1 MLLLMLVGREQRTS
15 NNNGMIEKELLLL
28 MMADADGDSR
38 LPLFSLTPSLKSFS
52 LEHLLFSS
60 AFLVLC
66 WLPPFSLSL
75 YTTTMDGFYLTQ
87 PKVFGGDMDKRPHLV
102 LACNKFSSSF
112 YPSCTSSM

>member
-15 NNNGMIEKELLLL
+15 NNSGMIEKELLLL
-28 MMADADGDSR
+28 MMADGDSR

-66 WLPPFSLSL
+66 WFPPFFLFLS
-75 YTTTMDGFYLTQ
+75 TPRRWMGSTSPNQ
-87 PKVFGGDMDKRPHLV
+87 
-102 LACNKFSSSF
+102 KFSMYS
-112 YPSCTSSM
+112 